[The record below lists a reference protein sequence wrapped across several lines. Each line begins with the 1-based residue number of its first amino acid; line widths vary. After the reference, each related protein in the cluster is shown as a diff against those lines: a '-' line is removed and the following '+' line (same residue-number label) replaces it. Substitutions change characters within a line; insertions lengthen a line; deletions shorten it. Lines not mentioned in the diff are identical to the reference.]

1 MRHEAKRRRAGYG
14 RGLIGKGP
22 IVRRRRLQMRI
33 PDKKIRSI
41 AQQRK
46 MFSASGWQVLE
57 GPSKGWM

>member
-1 MRHEAKRRRAGYG
+1 MRMLDEE
-14 RGLIGKGP
+14 
-22 IVRRRRLQMRI
+22 
-33 PDKKIRSI
+33 IRSI

>member
-1 MRHEAKRRRAGYG
+1 MRRNGSGVGCGH
-14 RGLIGKGP
+14 GLIGKGP
-22 IVRRRRLQMRI
+22 IVRKGRLQMRM
-33 PDKKIRSI
+33 PYKKICGI